1 MTRKP
6 RNRIAWAGAWSRG
19 HNNARYAELLPRL
32 ENVDRYYVDMHPWWP
47 VRGFRRRIWLPLRL
61 IGLGIRYPL
70 VLCTDWRQIKLFRSR
85 VVCDHDDPLFGG
97 EEIRALNSPQV
108 AAVVV
113 TSESVKKKLLD
124 LGLVNPVR
132 VIPQGVAGRPVSRER
147 IRAIRTEGRSAGR
160 EVVAGFHQPHL
171 EFSAE
176 LPDGTAQQMY
186 AVDLLFE
193 AMERARA
200 KDPRLVLWL
209 VGEPSRR
216 VQKYA
221 EGNPWVRLLG
231 YKARSEL
238 LDYVAA
244 FDIGL
249 YPRNLNLMGR
259 TSIKVLEY
267 MACGVPVVG
276 FTVEEMDPVR
286 EGNAGILARDI
297 PSFASA
303 LEALASDGT
312 LRRRMGDNGRA
323 AARPYEWE
331 SLASEYRALLD
342 RTCDSKDADV

>member
-1 MTRKP
+1 
-6 RNRIAWAGAWSRG
+6 
-19 HNNARYAELLPRL
+19 
-32 ENVDRYYVDMHPWWP
+32 
-47 VRGFRRRIWLPLRL
+47 
-61 IGLGIRYPL
+61 
-70 VLCTDWRQIKLFRSR
+70 
-85 VVCDHDDPLFGG
+85 
-97 EEIRALNSPQV
+97 
-108 AAVVV
+108 
-113 TSESVKKKLLD
+113 
-124 LGLVNPVR
+124 VR